1 MEFSFHQNI
10 YAIQSMWLNEII
22 WTAGGTKK
30 EKRSNQAL
38 IWYQEMM
45 DNASHIRVTAT
56 DTETENYCGASRII
70 RMHLGKWATFY
81 INGKIKS
88 PE

>member
-1 MEFSFHQNI
+1 MEFSFHQYI
-10 YAIQSMWLNEII
+10 YDMQSMWLNEII
-22 WTAGGTKK
+22 WTVGGTKK

-38 IWYQEMM
+38 IWDQMM
-45 DNASHIRVTAT
+45 DNASHIPVTAIN
-56 DTETENYCGASRII
+56 TETEDYCRASRII

>member
-1 MEFSFHQNI
+1 MEFSFHLYI
-10 YAIQSMWLNEII
+10 YAIQRMWLNEII
-22 WTAGGTKK
+22 WTVGGTKK
-30 EKRSNQAL
+30 EKRSIQAL

-45 DNASHIRVTAT
+45 DNASHIPVTTT
-56 DTETENYCGASRII
+56 DRETENYCGASRII

-88 PE
+88 TE